1 MARKQVT
8 TLTPEYVFILDTAYF
23 SRLHSWSKLSNFIA
37 LDLGKEQIIIHNYYQ
52 YYSNSNYILTY
63 LLNVIKQLKG
73 TQGLERYYTYKLC
86 TSAAE
91 VTITPRFLLLHTELY
106 MLPRKWF

>member
-1 MARKQVT
+1 MEGKEVT
-8 TLTPEYVFILDTAYF
+8 TLTPEYVFIRDTAYF
-23 SRLHSWSKLSNFIA
+23 SRLHSWSRLSNFIA

-73 TQGLERYYTYKLC
+73 THGLERYYTHN
-86 TSAAE
+86 
-91 VTITPRFLLLHTELY
+91 ITYP
-106 MLPRKWF
+106 